1 MFQLNWIGL
10 SNFCHSCYT
19 WESMTLPPICS
30 KEMPA
35 KRWHWTLRKKGG
47 QNRGPGFWRLWQKL
61 CLAPRI
67 SPAKAGLGKSGSE
80 KEVFGT
86 LGHLSCRHG
95 EHKPVEQFVRWGST
109 LKVITVACHPHL
121 DMINTSSQFDLDLC
135 THLVNVICQTSHR
148 MGNVWVVGGSLF
160 VTEGWVGAK
169 LGLLVARPSRLLG
182 ATDDTSVHVV
192 MLHVQVLQQRRL
204 HDVHWS
210 CRAWCFESSTQAAI
224 EVNPE

>member
-1 MFQLNWIGL
+1 MMPEKFIIALVEVFQLNWIGL

-35 KRWHWTLRKKGG
+35 KRWHWTLRKKAG

-67 SPAKAGLGKSGSE
+67 SPAKGWAGKKWQ
-80 KEVFGT
+80 KEVFGA

-121 DMINTSSQFDLDLC
+121 DMINTSSQFDLDPC
-135 THLVNVICQTSHR
+135 TPRQCYLSDESSDGQCVS
-148 MGNVWVVGGSLF
+148 GGWVTFCDGGVGG
-160 VTEGWVGAK
+160 GQVGAA
-169 LGLLVARPSRLLG
+169 GS
-182 ATDDTSVHVV
+182 
-192 MLHVQVLQQRRL
+192 
-204 HDVHWS
+204 
-210 CRAWCFESSTQAAI
+210 
-224 EVNPE
+224 